1 MKADVVSK
9 RHLCGVILAL
19 MLIALCIYTINYAEV
34 YDSISITTVKTPTVE
49 YGNANYD
56 YNKFINEIEGNIVSV
71 KKDITTT
78 KVGLQ
83 ELVLVVSKGN
93 VSKEIPITVE
103 VKDTIA
109 PEIII
114 KEESIQI
121 DKGYEYD
128 LLSNIERVYDNV
140 DGDIT
145 YKNCDEI
152 DENDSNYFTISSD
165 FNYNVSGEYTINI
178 YAVDKN
184 GNETNDSYKVTV
196 VDRNLGIRVASMA
209 YNFIGSPYVA
219 FGNSPAGFDC
229 SGFVQYIYSGVGI
242 SVSRS
247 AGTQLFDG
255 VSVNYDSIVSG
266 DILVWGY
273 ADGTATHSALYVG
286 NGQMIHAANP
296 SMGVI
301 ISDVKHWLNTSGTQ
315 IIGVRRIV

>member
-1 MKADVVSK
+1 MTN
-9 RHLCGVILAL
+9 L
-19 MLIALCIYTINYAEV
+19 
-34 YDSISITTVKTPTVE
+34 SIS
-49 YGNANYD
+49 
-56 YNKFINEIEGNIVSV
+56 S
-71 KKDITTT
+71 
-78 KVGLQ
+78 
-83 ELVLVVSKGN
+83 S
-93 VSKEIPITVE
+93 S
-103 VKDTIA
+103 
-109 PEIII
+109 
-114 KEESIQI
+114 
-121 DKGYEYD
+121 
-128 LLSNIERVYDNV
+128 
-140 DGDIT
+140 
-145 YKNCDEI
+145 
-152 DENDSNYFTISSD
+152 ISSD

-301 ISDVKHWLNTSGTQ
+301 ISDVNHWLNTSGTQ

>member
-56 YNKFINEIEGNIVSV
+56 YNQFINEIECNIVSV

-165 FNYNVSGEYTINI
+165 FNYNVSGEYTITI

-196 VDRNLGIRVASMA
+196 VDKNLGNRVASMA

-255 VSVNYDSIVSG
+255 VSVNYDSIVPG

-301 ISDVKHWLNTSGTQ
+301 ISDVNHWLNTSGTQ
-315 IIGVRRIV
+315 IIGVRRMV